1 MVATSVSGEQALD
14 MGKLQLKKSEDNPG
28 ALQMEYI
35 LDFLHCACVQ
45 LYYDIFKLKNNLFQL
60 DVKDATE

>member
-1 MVATSVSGEQALD
+1 
-14 MGKLQLKKSEDNPG
+14 
-28 ALQMEYI
+28 MEYI